1 MHRIMNI
8 KILYFFR
15 LNTINE
21 GRVAIGD
28 MSGFLPCTPN
38 GCIELIKKYVE
49 NFFFSFQLTIP
60 YVFHSKGHNMI
71 IKKK

>member
-1 MHRIMNI
+1 MHRTMNI
-8 KILYFFR
+8 KIFYFFR

-49 NFFFSFQLTIP
+49 NAFFLFS
-60 YVFHSKGHNMI
+60 
-71 IKKK
+71 

>member
-1 MHRIMNI
+1 MTWTF
-8 KILYFFR
+8 YR

-38 GCIELIKKYVE
+38 GCIELIKKYAKPQTQPVK
-49 NFFFSFQLTIP
+49 I
-60 YVFHSKGHNMI
+60 HNL
-71 IKKK
+71 